1 MKFMPSKLFHAVVVT
16 GAALT
21 GCAGSDDVTDEGSTR
36 DEAATVAEV
45 TAEAATPPADAVDA
59 AVDASVE
66 TTGTGTCPPGS
77 ERPFP
82 PCFWIL

>member
-1 MKFMPSKLFHAVVVT
+1 MNFMPSKLFHAVVVT

-21 GCAGSDDVTDEGSTR
+21 AACAGADEGLGETSPP
-36 DEAATVAEV
+36 DEAAVAGV
-45 TAEAATPPADAVDA
+45 QADDTAPTADASA
-59 AVDASVE
+59 AAGVE
-66 TTGTGTCPPGS
+66 TTAASGGKCPPGS